1 MSSLKLRNLGV
12 LHQGHLYKAT
22 SPFLLMTE
30 FFFFFFFRTL
40 GKNDDRTKGAIPT
53 LNSQA
58 RFSSPIKEKASLVQ
72 LFNNMVSHSWDYA
85 FQQNPR

>member
-30 FFFFFFFRTL
+30 FFFFFFSGLWEKMMIVLKALFR
-40 GKNDDRTKGAIPT
+40 
-53 LNSQA
+53 
-58 RFSSPIKEKASLVQ
+58 
-72 LFNNMVSHSWDYA
+72 H
-85 FQQNPR
+85 